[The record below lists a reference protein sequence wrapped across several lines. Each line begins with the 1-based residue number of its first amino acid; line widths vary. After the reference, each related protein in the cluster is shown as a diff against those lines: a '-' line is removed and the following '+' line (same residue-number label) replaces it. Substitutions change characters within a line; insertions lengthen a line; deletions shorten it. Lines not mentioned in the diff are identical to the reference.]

1 MRYFGVGVVMIVIGV
16 PLGLGTL
23 SGAGLIVA
31 GGLCFVADAITR
43 LTEELHRQSGRTE
56 EQRRGKLPPSN
67 RWSDDEMDD
76 SIREQLGLDA
86 D

>member
-1 MRYFGVGVVMIVIGV
+1 MRYFGVGVTMIVIGI

-43 LTEELHRQSGRTE
+43 LTEELHRQSERT
-56 EQRRGKLPPSN
+56 GN
-67 RWSDDEMDD
+67 RWSDIEMDD
-76 SIREQLGLDA
+76 SIRESLERDA